1 MERGEIR
8 WGGKEIRTL
17 GKDSGSIGR
26 SSEEMDMVSRRHTKG
41 DGGKSHSRRLGELLQ
56 TDNGHVDGG
65 AGPGVVRDD
74 LAADTV
80 EHRKQNISTQIS
92 CQTRAL
98 DARLEFA
105 VVKDPLGILLDVD
118 VKVAVEQCLCG
129 GGGQSRAVLKGLLL
143 APEPDGLSGTGVGR
157 GGGGLGGGGGHCCR
171 YESERWIEKNED
183 LQSERLL
190 NTVPNLDSEL
200 VFNSR
205 LVFKSRLG
213 I

>member
-1 MERGEIR
+1 M
-8 WGGKEIRTL
+8 GGKEIRTL

-129 GGGQSRAVLKGLLL
+129 GGGQSRACSKGFFSHRSQMGCLGRVLAEVVADSG
-143 APEPDGLSGTGVGR
+143 AVAAIVADTRVRDG
-157 GGGGLGGGGGHCCR
+157 
-171 YESERWIEKNED
+171 
-183 LQSERLL
+183 
-190 NTVPNLDSEL
+190 
-200 VFNSR
+200 
-205 LVFKSRLG
+205 
-213 I
+213 